1 MTDNPSIRIN
11 VNKIESRI
19 TVKIRRGYYLE
30 LLTPEV
36 MKLLGSTQSTI
47 TKDESGE
54 NVPDL
59 EITKLVLVHCKISN
73 NDYLSNSRVLHTF
86 VLIKSFGQLLH
97 ISPINFIFLKTF
109 NSEFS
114 YFEVWFPN
122 QNSKQLEIED
132 KIHITLVTH

>member
-36 MKLLGSTQSTI
+36 MKLLGSTQSKI

>member
-30 LLTPEV
+30 LLTPEM
-36 MKLLGSTQSTI
+36 MKLLGSTQSKI

-59 EITKLVLVHCKISN
+59 EITKLVLVHCNISN

-109 NSEFS
+109 NSEFP